1 MDVFQNMAL
10 LAELVQCGG
19 PIFTWCYDEKG
30 NLLRSNCPDQ
40 AFLSG
45 VFDLFGC
52 KQQMM
57 EYGTD
62 HDPPITL
69 GTALGILWAAAF
81 EKENGRLK
89 RAWVIG
95 PVFYQD
101 VSMRGI
107 EQGLHYYNRLETS
120 VSWTMHLQQI
130 LAKIPVVQNTILH
143 RYTLM
148 MHYCLTG

>member
-1 MDVFQNMAL
+1 MEVFQNMTL

-30 NLLRSNCPDQ
+30 TLLRSNCPDE
-40 AFLSG
+40 AFLSS

-57 EYGTD
+57 EYGAD

-81 EKENGRLK
+81 EKENGRLR

-107 EQGLHYYNRLETS
+107 
-120 VSWTMHLQQI
+120 
-130 LAKIPVVQNTILH
+130 
-143 RYTLM
+143 
-148 MHYCLTG
+148 